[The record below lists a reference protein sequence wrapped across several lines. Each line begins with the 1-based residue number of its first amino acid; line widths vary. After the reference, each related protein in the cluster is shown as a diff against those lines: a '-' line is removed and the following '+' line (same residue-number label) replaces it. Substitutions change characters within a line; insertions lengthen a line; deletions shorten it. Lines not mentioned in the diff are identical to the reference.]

1 MSRLASPSNHS
12 GHMSP
17 SSNEREKAYDLED
30 GGDDMMVPIR
40 TGLPGRQRLWLVG
53 PLSARINPLRVAFV
67 IGSLLLA
74 CIVLRPARVLSGHRW
89 SRGPTAQ
96 CVIVMQG
103 GFENSGLGD
112 YIGSFARVLLA
123 AKRLGCVYVP
133 QHVWSEH
140 GYIASNIMHRQPL
153 NIKIDSIKTCD
164 LSDVLDIDYL
174 HDLEGV
180 GCDVP
185 RKPMHKSCN
194 VISYNPRG
202 RILTGNKIHCIQDE
216 WKKDWEAVRGLNHT
230 VTHTRCGPENSAAIH
245 HRYGDVSLEGDT
257 RALNRRELQDLY
269 DVATKVAGIEP
280 HCVTIVAEGYE
291 KDQIDWIDGP
301 HIVAST
307 TDAFEAIDIMTS
319 AKVLGVSASSFMPII
334 LPVAKAETL
343 IMLEHRRCDFGLV
356 AKDNT
361 RQLIIRERRNRLKE
375 HLVGEDELYKEM
387 PFRQGCS
394 HYVD

>member
-1 MSRLASPSNHS
+1 MSRPDSPSDRS
-12 GHMSP
+12 VHMSLL
-17 SSNEREKAYDLED
+17 STEGKKVYDLED
-30 GGDDMMVPIR
+30 GSDDLIMPIR
-40 TGLPGRQRLWLVG
+40 PGEPVRPRSWRVG
-53 PLSARINPLRVAFV
+53 PLSARVNPLRIAFV
-67 IGSLLLA
+67 VGSFLLA
-74 CIVLRPARVLSGHRW
+74 RVVFLPVLVLSTNRW
-89 SRGPTAQ
+89 SRAPTSQ

-140 GYIASNIMHRQPL
+140 GYIASNILHRQPL
-153 NIKIDSIKTCD
+153 NIKIDSIQTCD

-180 GCDVP
+180 GCEVP
-185 RKPMHKSCN
+185 LKAMHKTCN
-194 VISYNPRG
+194 VISYNPKG

-216 WKKDWEAVRGLNHT
+216 WKKDWETIRGRNRS

-245 HRYGDVSLEGDT
+245 HRYGDVSLDGDT

-280 HCVTIVAEGYE
+280 LCVTVVAEGYE

-301 HIVAST
+301 HIVANT
-307 TDAFEAIDIMTS
+307 TDVFEAIDIMSS
-319 AKVLGVSASSFMPII
+319 AKVFGVSASSFMPII

-356 AKDNT
+356 AKDDT
-361 RQLIIRERRNRLKE
+361 RQLIIRERRGRLKE
-375 HLVGEDELYKEM
+375 HLVGEDELYREM

-394 HYVD
+394 HYID